1 MIQAVLGE
9 RYRLGERIARG
20 GMGSVYRAVDEN
32 LGRQVAVKVLRRELA
47 VGTLVVIALLLLAW
61 LPRGEPSDPPA
72 GQSERPHPA
81 SPTTVDN
88 GDEDD

>member
-1 MIQAVLGE
+1 
-9 RYRLGERIARG
+9 RPSRRG
-20 GMGSVYRAVDEN
+20 GRA
-32 LGRQVAVKVLRRELA
+32 RWPAVA

-72 GQSERPHPA
+72 GQSERPPPA

>member
-1 MIQAVLGE
+1 V
-9 RYRLGERIARG
+9 
-20 GMGSVYRAVDEN
+20 V
-32 LGRQVAVKVLRRELA
+32 A

>member
-1 MIQAVLGE
+1 MIPALLGE
-9 RYRLGERIARG
+9 RYRLGA
-20 GMGSVYRAVDEN
+20 
-32 LGRQVAVKVLRRELA
+32 
-47 VGTLVVIALLLLAW
+47 LVVVVLLLLAW

-72 GQSERPHPA
+72 GQSERPPPA

>member
-1 MIQAVLGE
+1 MIPGVP
-9 RYRLGERIARG
+9 
-20 GMGSVYRAVDEN
+20 RAVHRV
-32 LGRQVAVKVLRRELA
+32 GRAPRPAGRARWPAVA

-61 LPRGEPSDPPA
+61 RPRGEPSDPPA
-72 GQSERPHPA
+72 GQSERPTPA